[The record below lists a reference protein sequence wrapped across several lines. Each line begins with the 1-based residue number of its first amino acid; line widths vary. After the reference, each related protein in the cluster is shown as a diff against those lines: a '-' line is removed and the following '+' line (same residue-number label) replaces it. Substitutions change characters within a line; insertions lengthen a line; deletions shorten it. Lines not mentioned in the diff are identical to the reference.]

1 MAIGEKPDYVKWNE
15 LDEMVR
21 NAKRKINEID
31 EEHKVDIVD
40 SGWSEYITKELG
52 MTDTDNVFWDLA

>member
-1 MAIGEKPDYVKWNE
+1 
-15 LDEMVR
+15 MVR
-21 NAKRKINEID
+21 NAKRKINEIN

-52 MTDTDNVFWDLA
+52 MADTDNVFWDLA